1 MTREPIGDLL
11 RSVEQAEPE
20 EQWVLLCFLAGRDVQ
35 VDPAEANAAFRRAE
49 LLLATGGD
57 PRRRLE
63 LSSRA
68 VSSVADDLDAPERRQ
83 QLTTGLAALHT
94 ETVGWS
100 RTADALG
107 RLRADPDLA
116 WRCLAAALLAEEL
129 GSDDEA

>member
-11 RSVEQAEPE
+11 LSVEQAEPE
-20 EQWVLLCFLAGRDVQ
+20 EQCVLLCFLAGRDVQ
-35 VDPAEANAAFRRAE
+35 FDPAEANAAFRRAE

-83 QLTTGLAALHT
+83 QLTAGLAALHA
-94 ETVGWS
+94 ETVGHS

-107 RLRADPDLA
+107 RLRDEPDLA

-129 GSDDEA
+129 GSDDEP